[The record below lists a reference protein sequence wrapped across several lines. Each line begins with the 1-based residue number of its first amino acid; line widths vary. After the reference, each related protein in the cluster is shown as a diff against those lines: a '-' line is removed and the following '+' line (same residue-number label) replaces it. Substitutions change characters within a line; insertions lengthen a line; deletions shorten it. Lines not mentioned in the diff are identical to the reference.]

1 MAVDRRRLRK
11 GDSYVQ
17 TSRGPALAKQRAA
30 TYRYRKQSEPY
41 RTEQTPGTQGVPYD
55 PTLRGGFGGF
65 KGGLFTQQM
74 RNQNKQY
81 DRERAE
87 SLRPENEIQESIL
100 DKIKSAN
107 YQD

>member
-30 TYRYRKQSEPY
+30 AYKYRKQAEPF
-41 RTEQTPGTQGVPYD
+41 RTEQAPGT
-55 PTLRGGFGGF
+55 GGFGS
-65 KGGLFTQQM
+65 GLGSQIM
-74 RNQNKQY
+74 RNYKKRY
-81 DRERAE
+81 DIERAE
-87 SLRPENEIQESIL
+87 SLRPENEISASIL
-100 DKIKSAN
+100 DKIKSAD

>member
-30 TYRYRKQSEPY
+30 AYRYREQSMPF
-41 RTEQTPGTQGVPYD
+41 RTEQSPGT
-55 PTLRGGFGGF
+55 GGFGS
-65 KGGLFTQQM
+65 GLETQIQ
-74 RNQNKQY
+74 RNYKRQF

-87 SLRPENEIQESIL
+87 SLRPETEIQQSIL
-100 DKIKSAN
+100 NKIKTAGF
-107 YQD
+107 QD

>member
-30 TYRYRKQSEPY
+30 AYRYRKQSEPF
-41 RTEQTPGTQGVPYD
+41 RTEQSPGT
-55 PTLRGGFGGF
+55 GGFGS
-65 KGGLFTQQM
+65 GLETQIQ
-74 RNQNKQY
+74 RNYIRQF

-87 SLRPENEIQESIL
+87 SLRPENEIQQSIL
-100 DKIKSAN
+100 NKIKTA
-107 YQD
+107 

>member
-30 TYRYRKQSEPY
+30 AYRYTKKAEPF
-41 RTEQTPGTQGVPYD
+41 RTEQSPGT
-55 PTLRGGFGGF
+55 GGFGG
-65 KGGLFTQQM
+65 GIEVQIQ
-74 RNQNKQY
+74 RNYNKQY

-87 SLRPENEIQESIL
+87 SLRPETEIQASIL

>member
-11 GDSYVQ
+11 GDSYTQ

-30 TYRYRKQSEPY
+30 SYRYNKQYKPF
-41 RTEQTPGTQGVPYD
+41 RTEQSPGT
-55 PTLRGGFGGF
+55 GGFGS
-65 KGGLFTQQM
+65 GLETQIQ
-74 RNQNKQY
+74 RNYNKQY

-87 SLRPENEIQESIL
+87 SLRPENEIQASIL

>member
-30 TYRYRKQSEPY
+30 TYRYRKQAEPF
-41 RTEQTPGTQGVPYD
+41 RTEQSPGT
-55 PTLRGGFGGF
+55 GGFGS
-65 KGGLFTQQM
+65 GLETQIQ
-74 RNQNKQY
+74 RNYMKQY

-87 SLRPENEIQESIL
+87 SLRPENEIQASIL